1 MRDGTS
7 SPAVLRCRPQRSPL
21 FWLPALIVL
30 VFLYLQPAHSQ
41 DAQDPNP
48 ASNSV
53 RGTVI
58 NSVTREPI
66 AHALVSTAD
75 NRFAAFTDDQGRFEF
90 QLPRM
95 ESDPNRPAEG
105 MALYNVSAQ
114 LWPASPAFS
123 TPA

>member
-21 FWLPALIVL
+21 FWLPAFIVAA
-30 VFLYLQPAHSQ
+30 FLYLQPAHSQ
-41 DAQDPNP
+41 DAQNSNP

-66 AHALVSTAD
+66 ARALVATAD
-75 NRFAAFTDDQGRFEF
+75 NRFAEFTDDQGRF
-90 QLPRM
+90 
-95 ESDPNRPAEG
+95 
-105 MALYNVSAQ
+105 
-114 LWPASPAFS
+114 
-123 TPA
+123 